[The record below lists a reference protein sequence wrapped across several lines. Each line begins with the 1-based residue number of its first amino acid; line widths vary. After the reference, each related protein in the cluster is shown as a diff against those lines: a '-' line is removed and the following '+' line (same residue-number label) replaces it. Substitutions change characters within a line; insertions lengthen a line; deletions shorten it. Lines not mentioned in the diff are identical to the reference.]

1 VKVDDTPPGIGE
13 ARAAGCWAVG
23 VAMTGNFLGV
33 SAEELAA
40 MPEDQRAAGRARA
53 TAALTEAGAQLVIDS
68 VADLPA
74 AIADIE
80 QWLAVGEAPG

>member
-1 VKVDDTPPGIGE
+1 
-13 ARAAGCWAVG
+13 
-23 VAMTGNFLGV
+23 MTGNIAGWSV
-33 SAEELAA
+33 EEWAQASQAERDDA
-40 MPEDQRAAGRARA
+40 RVRA
-53 TAALTEAGAQLVIDS
+53 TAELTAAGTHLVIDS